1 MTEGNIQALRVLREQ
16 IVQKRREAAVGGD
29 AEAVIAAQKQ
39 VVLIDE
45 AIADERALGQAEKDE
60 QAMGRAMRV
69 EPDPKA
75 DIGEISLISDAIKI
89 AK

>member
-1 MTEGNIQALRVLREQ
+1 MTEGNIQALRTLRER
-16 IVQKRREAAVGGD
+16 IVQTRRQAAATGD

-60 QAMGRAMRV
+60 QAMGRAMRT

-75 DIGEISLISDAIKI
+75 DIGEVSIISDAIKI